1 LLSVRAWVE
10 GFAEWYNTE
19 NRHSGIKYVTPNQRH
34 CGQADAIRA
43 IRQQTYKQAVL
54 LNPQRW
60 HKGSR
65 DWKQPEVVE
74 VNHPRRMQSKAA

>member
-1 LLSVRAWVE
+1 MLSVRAWVE
-10 GFAEWYNTE
+10 GFAEWNNTE
-19 NRHSGIKYVTPNQRH
+19 HRHSGIKYVTPNQRH
-34 CGQADAIRA
+34 YGQADAICT
-43 IRQQTYKQAVL
+43 IRQQTYEQAVL

-60 HKGSR
+60 IKGPR

>member
-1 LLSVRAWVE
+1 MLSVRAWVE

-19 NRHSGIKYVTPNQRH
+19 HRHSGIKYVTPNQRH
-34 CGQADAIRA
+34 YGQADAICA
-43 IRQQTYKQAVL
+43 IRQQTYEQAVL

-60 HKGSR
+60 TKGPR

>member
-10 GFAEWYNTE
+10 GFVEWYNTE
-19 NRHSGIKYVTPNQRH
+19 HRHSGIKYVTPNQRH
-34 CGQADAIRA
+34 YGQADAICV
-43 IRQQTYKQAVL
+43 IRQQTYEQAVL

-60 HKGSR
+60 TKGPR

-74 VNHPRRMQSKAA
+74 VNHPRCMQSKAA